1 MKRRRFLGLG
11 VGAAAAT
18 GAASVPGVGTA
29 WAESADVQFD
39 ARPGEAVDRAFE
51 YVTRAM
57 DAYQQGSTLRII
69 QSYSDAQRQG
79 NPLFFSEA
87 LPATA
92 FIYDTSLAIIAFLGR
107 RRHDDLHRG
116 RRRRDD
122 LHRAMVLGDSL
133 LYAQAHDPVY
143 SDGRLR
149 SAYWVGPFVLPDARN
164 DSYFVRSDGTVNLV
178 GAPWFILGG
187 STGEM
192 ACAGI
197 ALAHLFT
204 HTREHRY
211 LDGAVRLGQWIVDSA
226 FDSTGLGGYTYG
238 IDANDHRIAPTKSLE
253 HNAGVYAL
261 FTNFLAP
268 LTGDAR
274 WGDFGQHAR
283 RFIDSMWNRERGF
296 FYIGSTDGK
305 TVNDGILAVD
315 VQAWSY
321 LALLDR
327 RYAVGLDWGK
337 TNMAT
342 TDTPQSLN
350 SSLKGNLCLSGV
362 AFTDVGRRATEPPN
376 PSDPPPDPDA
386 VWFTGTAQLAAALR
400 ARRHNVADLPTF
412 HGDFGTALEYVTHIA
427 LAQAALSR
435 GQTVGGVIIPDG
447 MGVVQAS
454 SVLNTGFGLSYR
466 PVLHVATTSWSLI
479 AALGVNPFQL
489 P

>member
-1 MKRRRFLGLG
+1 M
-11 VGAAAAT
+11 GAAAAT
-18 GAASVPGVGTA
+18 GAASGPSVGTA
-29 WAESADVQFD
+29 QASAESADVQFD
-39 ARPGEAVDRAFE
+39 ARPRGAIDRAFE
-51 YVTRAM
+51 YVTLAM
-57 DAYQQGSTLRII
+57 DAYQQGNTLRII

-79 NPLFFSEA
+79 NRLSFSEA
-87 LPATA
+87 LPGTA
-92 FIYDTSLAIIAFLGR
+92 FIYDTCLAIIAFLGR
-107 RRHDDLHRG
+107 RRHDVLHRRHDDLHHR

-178 GAPWFILGG
+178 EAPWYILGG

-197 ALAHLFT
+197 ALAHLFA

-226 FDSTGLGGYTYG
+226 FDSEGLGGYTYG
-238 IDANDHRIAPTKSLE
+238 VDANDHRIAPTKSLE

-274 WGDFGQHAR
+274 WDHFGQHAR

-305 TVNDGILAVD
+305 TVNDSILAVD

-321 LALLDR
+321 LALLDQQ
-327 RYAVGLDWGK
+327 YAAGLDWGK

-350 SSLKGNLCLSGV
+350 SGLKGNIRLSGV
-362 AFTDVGRRATEPPN
+362 AFTDVGRRATEPAS

-400 ARRHNVADLPTF
+400 ARGRNVTDLPTF
-412 HGDFGTALEYVTHIA
+412 HGDFATALEYLTHIA
-427 LAQAALSR
+427 LAQAALPR
-435 GQTVGGVIIPDG
+435 GQMVGDVVIPDG
-447 MGVVQAS
+447 MGVVQTS
-454 SVLNTGFGLSYR
+454 SVLNTGFGLTYR

>member
-1 MKRRRFLGLG
+1 MKRRRFLALG

-18 GAASVPGVGTA
+18 GAASVPGIGTA
-29 WAESADVQFD
+29 SAASEDVQLD
-39 ARPGEAVDRAFE
+39 SRPDKVVDRAFE
-51 YVTRAM
+51 YVTLAM

-69 QSYSDAQRQG
+69 QSYADSQLQG
-79 NPLFFSEA
+79 DGLTFSEV

-92 FIYDTSLAIIAFLGR
+92 YIYDSSLAIIAFLGR
-107 RRHDDLHRG
+107 RQPGRRGHDDLR
-116 RRRRDD
+116 
-122 LHRAMVLGDSL
+122 RAMVLGDSL
-133 LYAQAHDPVY
+133 LYAQDHDPVY

-149 SAYWVGPFVLPDARN
+149 SAYWVAPFVVPGARN
-164 DSYFVRSDGTVNLV
+164 DFYFVRPDGTVNLV

-204 HTREHRY
+204 RTRARRY

-238 IDANDHRIAPTKSLE
+238 VDADNHRIAPTKSLE

-268 LTGDAR
+268 LTGDGR
-274 WGDFGQHAR
+274 WDDLGQHAR
-283 RFIDSMWNRERGF
+283 LFIDAMWNSERGF
-296 FYIGSTDGK
+296 FYIGSSDGK
-305 TVNDGILAVD
+305 TVNDTILAVD

-327 RYAVGLDWGK
+327 RYAAGLDWGK

-342 TDTPQSLN
+342 TDTPLSLH

-362 AFTDVGRRATEPPN
+362 GSTDAGRRATEPAN
-376 PSDPPPDPDA
+376 PSSRYRIPTLSGSPGRRSWQPHCAPADRRLPISRPFTATWRRRASIWPTSRSRRPRSPGDRGSETSSSPTEWEWYKPPARSTPDSATRTVRCCTSP
-386 VWFTGTAQLAAALR
+386 
-400 ARRHNVADLPTF
+400 RH
-412 HGDFGTALEYVTHIA
+412 HG
-427 LAQAALSR
+427 R
-435 GQTVGGVIIPDG
+435 
-447 MGVVQAS
+447 
-454 SVLNTGFGLSYR
+454 
-466 PVLHVATTSWSLI
+466 
-479 AALGVNPFQL
+479 
-489 P
+489 